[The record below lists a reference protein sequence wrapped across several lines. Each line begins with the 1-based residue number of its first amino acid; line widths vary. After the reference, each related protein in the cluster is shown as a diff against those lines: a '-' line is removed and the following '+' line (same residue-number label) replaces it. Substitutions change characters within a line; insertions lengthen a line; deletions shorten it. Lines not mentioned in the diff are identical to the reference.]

1 MSDVEK
7 FSYLTGLLE
16 GQAYQS
22 LEGFN
27 VTKDDYKRALEL
39 LSERYGNPQ
48 LIISSHM
55 TKILKLQKLH
65 NRCPVNELRKLLD
78 TFRVTCDHS

>member
-1 MSDVEK
+1 MSRALQVIKFEN

-27 VTKDDYKRALEL
+27 VTKGDYKSALEL
-39 LSERYGNPQ
+39 LSERYGNAQ

-55 TKILKLQKLH
+55 TNILKLQKLQNH
-65 NRCPVNELRKLLD
+65 CPVNE
-78 TFRVTCDHS
+78 

>member
-16 GQAYQS
+16 EQAYQS
-22 LEGFN
+22 LEGFI

-39 LSERYGNPQ
+39 LSERYGNSQ

-55 TKILKLQKLH
+55 TKIWKLQKLQ
-65 NRCPVNELRKLLD
+65 NRCPINELRK
-78 TFRVTCDHS
+78 